1 MIGISTKT
9 IYAVAAIYQLG
20 SLKENE
26 QLNIRE
32 LAKRSHAPDKFLGQI
47 LLELKKSHILNSTK
61 GPHGGYALSKPL
73 RKITLKDIIDILEN
87 NVFEEICRTENPV
100 LKLYWGEKKKAL
112 TDVFDTPLSELESC
126 QEKINQSFTYII

>member
-9 IYAVAAIYQLG
+9 IYAVAAIHQLG

-32 LAKRSHAPDKFLGQI
+32 LAERSHAPDKFLGQI

-61 GPHGGYALSKPL
+61 GPYGGYALSKPL
-73 RKITLKDIIDILEN
+73 REITLKDIIDILEN
-87 NVFEEICRTENPV
+87 NVFEEICRTENPA
-100 LKLYWGEKKKAL
+100 LKLFWGEKKKAL
-112 TDVFDTPLSELESC
+112 MDVFDTPLSELESC